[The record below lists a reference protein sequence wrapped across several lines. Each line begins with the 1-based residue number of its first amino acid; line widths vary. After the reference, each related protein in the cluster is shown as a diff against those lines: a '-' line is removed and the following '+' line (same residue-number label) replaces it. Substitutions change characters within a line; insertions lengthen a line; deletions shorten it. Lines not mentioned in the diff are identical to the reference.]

1 MTRVK
6 VSKDAAEF
14 VRSEAAYLRHRN
26 PHAAKGFADTV
37 RRAKDVLKTFADA
50 GNVTHGLQID
60 GGLTLVV
67 DAYLFDYM
75 REDGDVNIIA
85 VRHGRM
91 RQLTPNVEEEL
102 EEDSD
107 VDESYD
113 DSSSTFKL

>member
-6 VSKDAAEF
+6 VSKDAADF
-14 VRSEAAYLRHRN
+14 VRSEAAYLRRRN
-26 PHAAKGFADTV
+26 PHAARSFADTV
-37 RRAKDVLKTFADA
+37 RRAKEVLRTFADA

-75 REDGDVNIIA
+75 REDRDVNIIA

-91 RQLTPNVEEEL
+91 LQLTPNVEEEI
-102 EEDSD
+102 EEDP
-107 VDESYD
+107 ELKGSYGG
-113 DSSSTFKL
+113 SSSTFKP

>member
-6 VSKDAAEF
+6 VSKDAADF
-14 VRSEAAYLRHRN
+14 IRSEAAYLRRRN
-26 PHAAKGFADTV
+26 PHAARSFADIV
-37 RRAKDVLKTFADA
+37 RRAKEVLTTFSDA

-75 REDGDVNIIA
+75 RGDRDVNIIA

-91 RQLTPNVEEEL
+91 LQPTPNIEEDLAENPEL
-102 EEDSD
+102 E
-107 VDESYD
+107 ESYD
-113 DSSSTFKL
+113 DSSNSFKP